1 MARGFI
7 GNIQKE
13 VQKQSSVNPKLSL
26 EQPTST
32 PSSATTSTD
41 VPANA
46 EQPNKKKWLM
56 PVLIGGGVLVIG
68 ILTYVLLKKNK

>member
-13 VQKQSSVNPKLSL
+13 VQKQSSENPKLSL

-32 PSSATTSTD
+32 PTNATTTN
-41 VPANA
+41 VPATA
-46 EQPNKKKWLM
+46 EQPKKKKWLM

-68 ILTYVLLKKNK
+68 ILTYVLLKKKK